1 MLRRLAINPTERQV
15 GIAEQLGVSRSAVSQ
30 IWNRLVDE
38 RSLRVRCLLD
48 YYVLGFSILIGW
60 VWSEEDAAAVEK
72 FSRWLDANPFVIAK
86 ADALMSTKTDE
97 RVYFEVLLPL
107 GRHHSNFLE
116 KLARFE
122 KRPYNLN
129 IECEPV
135 STITEHLNLG
145 LFNGNSWNFATDF
158 RFEASIDAAREF
170 SEILP
175 ANAPLDQGPSRGVS
189 ADIHA
194 TGACLESD
202 YYSGAAQVYDYMLTL
217 GLSPP
222 SLRTIRRRLSDY
234 RERLARPYIE
244 IQNIGLGPSIVT
256 CVNDLT
262 RGSSVSRLLH
272 TQGHLLPR
280 ARILSGSRLMAV
292 DISLPSASDWFGL
305 SISLSNMLKSD
316 AQVSTFITEAR
327 IIRKGLKDILPY
339 LF

>member
-1 MLRRLAINPTERQV
+1 MLRRLAINPTERQI

-30 IWNRLVDE
+30 IWHRLVDE
-38 RSLRVRCLLD
+38 RKLRVRSLLD
-48 YYVLGFSILIGW
+48 YYLLGFSILIGW
-60 VWSEEDAAAVEK
+60 AWSEEDAAAVKK

-97 RVYFEVLLPL
+97 RVYFEALLPL
-107 GRHHSNFLE
+107 GTHHSDFLE
-116 KLARFE
+116 KLAKFE
-122 KRPYNLN
+122 KRPYNLT

-145 LFNGNSWNFATDF
+145 LFNGSSWDFTTDF

-175 ANAPLDQGPSRGVS
+175 ANARLDQGPSKEVS
-189 ADIHA
+189 PDFLA

-202 YYSGAAQVYDYMLTL
+202 YYTSAAQVYDYMLTL
-217 GLSPP
+217 GLSPS

-234 RERLARPYIE
+234 RGSLARPYIE
-244 IQNIGLGPSIVT
+244 IQNIGLGPSILT

-262 RGSSVSRLLH
+262 RGSNVSRLLH
-272 TQGHLLPR
+272 SQGHVLPR
-280 ARILSGSRLMAV
+280 ARILSGSRLVAM
-292 DISLPSASDWFGL
+292 DISLPSASDWFGF

-327 IIRKGLKDILPY
+327 IIRKGLVDVLPY